1 MSLRF
6 RHTFLI
12 ALLLWVLLVAGPE
25 VARATEVSWSEFTC
39 GFCGQ
44 TFKDKIIWSTNV
56 MEQDVEF
63 RPYAMGVDPL
73 PYYVHTCPHCGY
85 ANTGDQVEL
94 SDQEKAEIGKFLAA
108 YRQSHGDQ
116 VGQAGKYEVLANIYL
131 IRKMPADKIAYA
143 YQRAAWLADDSR
155 DEVAARKFRTATL
168 EYLTKALEKSQ
179 IEAKMVPNLTYLAGE
194 LNRRLGRFDEAL
206 QWFARVKPTG
216 PNLQDLVAQQTEL
229 ARKKDARADRMPAL
243 R

>member
-12 ALLLWVLLVAGPE
+12 ALLLWVLLAAGPE
-25 VARATEVSWSEFTC
+25 LARATEVSWSEFTC

-73 PYYVHTCPHCGY
+73 PYHVHSCPHCGY
-85 ANTGDQVEL
+85 TNANDQVKL
-94 SDQEKAEIGKFLAA
+94 SDREKAEIGKFLTG
-108 YRQSHGDQ
+108 YRQSHGDRASP
-116 VGQAGKYEVLANIYL
+116 AGKYEVLANIYL
-131 IRKMPADKIAYA
+131 IRKMPSDKVAYA
-143 YQRAAWLADDSR
+143 YQRAAWLADDGH
-155 DEVAARKFRTATL
+155 DEAAARKFRTATL
-168 EYLTKALEKSQ
+168 EYLTKALENSE

-216 PNLQDLVAQQTEL
+216 PSLEALVAQQADL
-229 ARKKDARADRMPAL
+229 ARKKDARADRMPSF